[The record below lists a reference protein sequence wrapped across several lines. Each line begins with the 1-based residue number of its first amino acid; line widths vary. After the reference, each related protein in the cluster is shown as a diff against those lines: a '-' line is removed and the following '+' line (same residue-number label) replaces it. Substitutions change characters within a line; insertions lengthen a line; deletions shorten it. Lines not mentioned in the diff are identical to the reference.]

1 MRRFV
6 RSVPRVML
14 AAGMAAMLQ
23 VAVPVYAQNPAQPL
37 VQPAAQQSSSTLD
50 LVQAYERMLHNAP
63 QVHAA
68 RASRDAGLD
77 ASHIARAALLPQAS
91 LNYLRNRTQ
100 KNEQITQGAQTLTR
114 DDRYYGRRTG
124 LTIEQALF
132 DYPAISTYRMG
143 KTQAEYAQVQY
154 RLQLQQEAMTL
165 IDAYLN
171 AVLARD
177 TLALTHRQLQVYQ
190 NLLRDNE
197 RLLAQGEGTRIDILE
212 TRTQLGATQSELT
225 THENALADR
234 LRELSA
240 LLGERIDAQQLLTID
255 LQSLLPALQDDDLAA
270 LLLDARQQNPE
281 VQAARL
287 SLRYSDLTIERE
299 KGSFMPRVSLYAA
312 HERVASDTVNNQGR
326 DFKTNTI
333 GLQVTVPLFSG
344 GASYYATRQAVNR
357 REQTRFEL
365 EHTQSRTTTLLE
377 QAYRVC
383 ATSAERVRS
392 LRENVSDATALVD
405 AMRRSV
411 AGGERTN
418 TDALHAERG
427 AHQAR
432 QALLQTYVEWLQSWA
447 KLQFYAGRFSEDDVL
462 LLNRQLVLAGAD
474 GTDIR

>member
-6 RSVPRVML
+6 RSVQCAMWV
-14 AAGMAAMLQ
+14 AGMAAMLQ
-23 VAVPVYAQNPAQPL
+23 VAVPVYAQNPVQTL
-37 VQPAAQQSSSTLD
+37 VQPAAPPSLPTLD
-50 LVQAYERMLHNAP
+50 LTQAYERMLSNAP

-68 RASRDAGLD
+68 RAARDAGLD

-91 LNYLRNRTQ
+91 LNYLRNRTR
-100 KNEQITQGAQTLTR
+100 KNEQVTQGAQRLTL
-114 DDRYYGRRTG
+114 DDRYYGHRGG

-132 DYPAISTYRMG
+132 DYSAISTYRMG

-165 IDAYLN
+165 IDVYLN

-177 TLALTHRQLQVYQ
+177 TLALTHRQLLVYQ
-190 NLLRDNE
+190 NLLNDNE

-212 TRTQLGATQSELT
+212 TRMQLGATQSEQTL
-225 THENALADR
+225 HENALADR

-240 LLGERIDAQQLLTID
+240 LLGIPISAQQLLTVN
-255 LQSLLPALQDDDLAA
+255 LQSMLPALQDDDLAA

-333 GLQVTVPLFSG
+333 GLQVSVPLFSG
-344 GASYYATRQAVNR
+344 GASYYATRQAANR
-357 REQTRFEL
+357 REQARFEL
-365 EHTQSRTTTLLE
+365 EHTQNRTATLLE

-383 ATSAERVRS
+383 ASSPERVRT
-392 LRENVSDATALVD
+392 LRENVSDATALVE
-405 AMRRSV
+405 AMRLSV

-418 TDALHAERG
+418 TDALHAERSG
-427 AHQAR
+427 YQAR

-447 KLQFYAGRFSEDDVL
+447 RLQFYAGRFSEDDVL
-462 LLNRQLVLAGAD
+462 LLNQQLLLAKAD
-474 GTDIR
+474 THQ